1 MGTDYRNSGRGGR
14 DGPGGRGPGGDR
26 RDSGRSFGDRRPER
40 PDFKRGDGGRGF
52 GDRRGS
58 GPPGGSDRG
67 DRRGPRDGPGGRG
80 GPGGPGGGFKGGA
93 KTMIK
98 PHPKYEGIF
107 VSHGRGD
114 VLVTKSLAPGVA
126 VYGEKRISVE
136 GTDSKVE
143 YREWNPF
150 RSKLGAA
157 VRLNVLDMPIKP
169 GAKVLY
175 LGAASG
181 TTVSHVSD
189 IVGPTGAVY
198 AVEFSQRSGR
208 DLLEVAKARTN
219 VYPIIADARHPYKY
233 RMIVPE
239 VDCIFSDVAQPDQAR
254 IVAENA
260 KYYLKANGGML
271 ISIKASSV
279 DSTLKPEAVFAREI
293 ETLREHDFKCKEQLD
308 IGEFHR
314 NHAIVVG
321 RFRVKAA

>member
-1 MGTDYRNSGRGGR
+1 
-14 DGPGGRGPGGDR
+14 
-26 RDSGRSFGDRRPER
+26 
-40 PDFKRGDGGRGF
+40 
-52 GDRRGS
+52 
-58 GPPGGSDRG
+58 
-67 DRRGPRDGPGGRG
+67 
-80 GPGGPGGGFKGGA
+80 
-93 KTMIK
+93 MIK

-114 VLVTKSLAPGVA
+114 VLVTKSLAPGIA

-136 GTDSKVE
+136 GTDSTVE

-239 VDCIFSDVAQPDQAR
+239 IDCIFSDVAQPDQAR